1 MTGKAVPRAL
11 RTLSLTEAGLMFLF
25 LLLFLEE
32 ALDDDKNEN
41 KISRINQLML
51 YDKLILSTRKHL
63 LK

>member
-25 LLLFLEE
+25 LLLFVEE

-41 KISRINQLML
+41 KISRINQ

>member
-25 LLLFLEE
+25 LLLFVEE

>member
-41 KISRINQLML
+41 KISRINQ